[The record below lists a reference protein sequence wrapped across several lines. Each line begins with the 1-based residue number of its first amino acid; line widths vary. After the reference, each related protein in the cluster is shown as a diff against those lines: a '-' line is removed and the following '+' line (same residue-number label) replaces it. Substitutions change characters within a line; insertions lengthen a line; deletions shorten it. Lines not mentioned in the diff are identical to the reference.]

1 MIIENIMKKNVVTLT
16 PEDSIA
22 TAINKLKQNK
32 IRHIP
37 ITTNN
42 GILVGIVSDRDIR
55 EASPSSLTSEQE
67 KVSLLTK
74 PLKEI
79 MKTEVITA
87 HPLDF
92 VEEAAAIFYEKKIGC
107 LPVIKHGKLVGIITE
122 TDVLYTFVQLTGAHQ
137 PSSRIEV
144 RVPNRTGML
153 SEVSAIFHKKSV
165 NISSVLVY
173 PDQNEQYKILVFRVQ
188 TMNTMGVVNEL
199 QENGYTVLW
208 PNIPGMLS

>member
-1 MIIENIMKKNVVTLT
+1 MIIEQIMEKNVLSLT
-16 PEDSIA
+16 PEDSIS
-22 TAINKLKQNK
+22 TALNILKQNK

-37 ITTNN
+37 ITTKNR
-42 GILVGIVSDRDIR
+42 ILVGIVSDRDIR
-55 EASPSSLTSEQE
+55 DAMPSSLLSEPYESSIFQ
-67 KVSLLTK
+67 KQ
-74 PLKEI
+74 LKDI
-79 MKTEVITA
+79 MKTEVITV

-122 TDVLYTFVQLTGAHQ
+122 SDVLYTFVQLTGVHQ

-144 RVPNRTGML
+144 RVPNKAGML

-173 PDQNEQYKILVFRVQ
+173 PDKDEQYKILVYRVQ
-188 TMNTMGVVNEL
+188 TMNPMGVVKEL

-208 PNIPGMLS
+208 PNIPGMLT

>member
-1 MIIENIMKKNVVTLT
+1 MIIEQIMEKNVLSLT
-16 PEDSIA
+16 PEDSIS
-22 TAINKLKQNK
+22 TALNILKQNK

-37 ITTNN
+37 ITTKNR
-42 GILVGIVSDRDIR
+42 ILVGIVSDRDIR
-55 EASPSSLTSEQE
+55 DAMPSSLLSEPYESSIFQ
-67 KVSLLTK
+67 KQ
-74 PLKEI
+74 LKDI
-79 MKTEVITA
+79 MKTEVITV
-87 HPLDF
+87 HPLNF

-122 TDVLYTFVQLTGAHQ
+122 SDVLYTFVQLTGVHQ

-144 RVPNRTGML
+144 RVPNKAGML

-173 PDQNEQYKILVFRVQ
+173 PDKDEQYKILVYRVQ
-188 TMNTMGVVNEL
+188 TMNPMGVVKEL

-208 PNIPGMLS
+208 PNIPGMLT